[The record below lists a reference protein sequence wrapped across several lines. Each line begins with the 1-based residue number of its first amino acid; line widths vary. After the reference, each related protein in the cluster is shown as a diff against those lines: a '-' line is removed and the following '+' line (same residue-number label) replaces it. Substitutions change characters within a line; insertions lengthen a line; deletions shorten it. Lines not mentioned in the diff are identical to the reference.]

1 MTKEEKLLSEGLD
14 FNILYVLQNIKNL
27 PDNIK
32 VRGWKELA
40 VRKGLIDRTDSLT
53 EKGFSIVELFIN
65 KEEQPTVV
73 QKEEKKQPNGLTF
86 EQWCISLHSKLQLL
100 LFQRTGKKQKTLYGG
115 FPFLCNAKDLE
126 GKLKTV
132 INKYKITNLEKC
144 EKVLINY
151 VEKSIKTNFD
161 KVKIIQYYIMKD
173 GFSLFYT
180 DYEQFEE
187 EQMEQPTLKQGVDI

>member
-1 MTKEEKLLSEGLD
+1 MTREEILLSEGLD
-14 FNILYVLQNIKNL
+14 FNILFILQNIKSL

-40 VRKGLIDRTDSLT
+40 IRKGYIDRTDSLT
-53 EKGFSIVELFIN
+53 EKGISIVELF
-65 KEEQPTVV
+65 EEKP
-73 QKEEKKQPNGLTF
+73 KEEKVISKKEEKAISF
-86 EQWCISLHSKLQLL
+86 EQWCIILHKKLQDLL
-100 LFQRTGKKQKTLYGG
+100 VKRTGKKQKTLYGG
-115 FPFLCNAKDLE
+115 YPFLCNAKDLE

-151 VEKSIKTNFD
+151 IEKSIKSNFD
-161 KVKIIQYYIMKD
+161 KVKIMQYYIMKD

-180 DYEQFEE
+180 DYEQFED
-187 EQMEQPTLKQGVDI
+187 EQMETPTLKEGVEI